1 MNNKYL
7 MIYAIIIITTAV
19 IAGSMGVIVVAQD
32 QGTMMISA
40 VMFSMNPIAIGE
52 EQVITVTVVDA
63 RTNEMI
69 SGATVSITVNGPGME
84 YTYTDTTNGSGEIS
98 YTIPLEE
105 EEESLPGDYYT
116 SIQTRKEGYT
126 SVGEYTHFIVLPS

>member
-7 MIYAIIIITTAV
+7 MIYAIIITTAV
-19 IAGSMGVIVVAQD
+19 IAGSTVVIVVAQD

-52 EQVITVTVVDA
+52 EQVITVTVIDA
-63 RTNEMI
+63 RTNEVI

-105 EEESLPGDYYT
+105 DESLPGDYYT
-116 SIQTRKEGYT
+116 SIQTTKEGYT
-126 SVGEYTHFIVLPS
+126 PLGEYTHFIVLPA

>member
-7 MIYAIIIITTAV
+7 MIYAIIITTAV
-19 IAGSMGVIVVAQD
+19 IAGSTGVIVAQD

-52 EQVITVTVVDA
+52 EQIITVTVIDA
-63 RTNEMI
+63 RTNEVI

-105 EEESLPGDYYT
+105 DESLPGDYYT
-116 SIQTRKEGYT
+116 SIQTTKEGYT
-126 SVGEYTHFIVLPS
+126 PLGEYTHFIVLPS

>member
-7 MIYAIIIITTAV
+7 MIYAIIITTAV

-52 EQVITVTVVDA
+52 EQVITVTVIDA
-63 RTNEMI
+63 RTNEVI
-69 SGATVSITVNGPGME
+69 SEATVSITVNGPGME
-84 YTYTDTTNGSGEIS
+84 YTYTDTTNGSGQIS

-105 EEESLPGDYYT
+105 DESLPGDYYT
-116 SIQTRKEGYT
+116 SIQTTKEGYT
-126 SVGEYTHFIVLPS
+126 PLSEYTHFIVLPS

>member
-7 MIYAIIIITTAV
+7 MIYAIIIITAV
-19 IAGSMGVIVVAQD
+19 IAGSTGVIVVAQD

-52 EQVITVTVVDA
+52 EQVITVTVIDA
-63 RTNEMI
+63 RTNEVI
-69 SGATVSITVNGPGME
+69 SGATISITVNGPGME

-105 EEESLPGDYYT
+105 DESLPGDYYT
-116 SIQTRKEGYT
+116 SIHTTKERYT
-126 SVGEYTHFIVLPS
+126 PLGEYTHFIVLPS

>member
-1 MNNKYL
+1 MMNTKYP
-7 MIYAIIIITTAV
+7 MIYVIIITAV
-19 IAGSMGVIVVAQD
+19 IIAGSTGVIVVAQN
-32 QGTMMISA
+32 QGNMMMSA
-40 VMFSMNPIAIGE
+40 IMFSENPVAIGE

-105 EEESLPGDYYT
+105 EKSLPGDYYT

>member
-1 MNNKYL
+1 
-7 MIYAIIIITTAV
+7 MIYAIIITTAV
-19 IAGSMGVIVVAQD
+19 IAGSTGVIVVAQD

-52 EQVITVTVVDA
+52 EQVITVTVIDA
-63 RTNEMI
+63 RTNEVI

-105 EEESLPGDYYT
+105 EESLPGDYYT
-116 SIQTRKEGYT
+116 SIQTTKEGYAPL
-126 SVGEYTHFIVLPS
+126 SEYTHFIVLPS